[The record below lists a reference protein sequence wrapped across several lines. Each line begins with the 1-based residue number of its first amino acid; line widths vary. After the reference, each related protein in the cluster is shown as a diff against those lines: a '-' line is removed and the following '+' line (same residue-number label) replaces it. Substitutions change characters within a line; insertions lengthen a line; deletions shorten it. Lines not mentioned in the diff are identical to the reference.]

1 MQAHLPAK
9 DLSIR
14 VADPRRLV
22 GTRTVL
28 VEAREDNPVPHAP
41 IRRIGEMGDTPEKSR
56 SAMRQSKVRKPIR
69 NVLRRNANLGSVKGR
84 GAVEDLRERIFD
96 LGRLECGVGSAGV
109 ASDSLPHTGMV
120 SPASGTP
127 FGLLGLAPL
136 PERFPPLK
144 LGTSLL
150 DAEVIEVRVERRIF
164 FVTVVRRIFDIGG
177 RVSGGRVLRHI
188 AATATTTTLAL
199 KPLSNHTPAPEDGT
213 HDAPSLRGGEGF
225 TSGLSHE
232 SGENLLRFRG
242 ATVLV
247 TQLDSRI
254 VTKVPVVGVD
264 VEDDTPVRTEL
275 ANFQNGDGGMSDW
288 A

>member
-1 MQAHLPAK
+1 M
-9 DLSIR
+9 
-14 VADPRRLV
+14 
-22 GTRTVL
+22 
-28 VEAREDNPVPHAP
+28 
-41 IRRIGEMGDTPEKSR
+41 
-56 SAMRQSKVRKPIR
+56 
-69 NVLRRNANLGSVKGR
+69 
-84 GAVEDLRERIFD
+84 EDLRESIFD

-109 ASDSLPHTGMV
+109 AGNSLPHTGMV

-127 FGLLGLAPL
+127 FGTLRLALFPK
-136 PERFPPLK
+136 RFPPLE

-150 DAEVIEVRVERRIF
+150 DAEIVEVGVERRIF
-164 FVTVVRRIFDIGG
+164 FVTDVRRIFDVGG

-213 HDAPSLRGGEGF
+213 HDAPSLRGGEGI

-232 SGENLLRFRG
+232 SCENLLRFLG

-247 TQLDSRI
+247 TQLDGRI
-254 VTKVPVVGVD
+254 VAQVPVVRVD

-275 ANFQNGDGGMSDW
+275 ANLQNGDGGMSDW